1 MYGFYILILQCF
13 TDLYHMDRLNYINSA
28 NAAYIDT
35 LYQSYQQDPESVDF
49 GWQKFFEGFDFG
61 RGSESAPV
69 AGNAAAADS
78 EHFLKEINVLNMING
93 YRSRGHL
100 FTKTNPVRERRQY
113 FPGKELETFGLS
125 DADLDTV
132 FNAGVEVGLGAAK
145 LRDIHDLLEQTY
157 CQSIGAEY
165 KYIRNPIK
173 TKWFEDRMEKERNTP
188 HFSAEEKKRILNKL
202 NEAVLFENF
211 LGTKF
216 LGQKRFS
223 LEGAEALIPALD
235 SVIEKG
241 AELGL
246 AEFVIG
252 MAHRGRLNVLANIM
266 KKSYKEI
273 FSEFEGKTFDVDSP
287 FGGDVKYHLGYSND
301 ISTNS
306 GKKIH
311 LSLCPNPSH
320 LEAVDPVVEGL
331 TRAKIDF
338 KYNRDYSKIAPILI
352 HGDAS
357 IAGQGIVYEVLQ
369 MMKLDGYRTGGTIH
383 LVINNQIGFTTNY
396 KDARSSTYCTDVAKT
411 VLSPVLHVNGDDA
424 EALVY
429 AINLAME
436 YRQTFHEDV
445 FIDILCYRRYGHN
458 ESDEPK
464 FTQPLLYKAIE
475 SHANPREIYNQKL
488 LAEGSIGASVAAEME
503 KSFRALLQEKL
514 NESKAEERFT
524 DIKPMFAG
532 AWKGLHIAAEKD
544 IAVSSDTAISEKDFL
559 EIGQKITQLPTDKEF
574 FKKIEKL
581 FDERKKMVNETHTF
595 DWAMGELIAY
605 GSLLKEG
612 SRVRLSGE
620 DVKRGTFSHRHAV
633 LTLADSEEEY
643 TPLNTLGTEA
653 KFDIYNS
660 HLSEYGVLGFEY
672 GYALA
677 DPNTLAIWEAQF
689 GDFFNGAQIIV
700 DQYVASAETKWQRG
714 NGLVMLLPHGYEG
727 QGPEH
732 SSARIERFMELCADN
747 NIQVANC
754 TTPANFFHILRRQLH
769 RDFRKPLVVFTP
781 KSLLRNPM
789 CVSPMEEFTKG
800 KFRELIDDSYV
811 SDKGVKRVLFCSGKI
826 YYDLLEKQ
834 QADKRKDVAIV
845 RIEQLYPTPIAQMQK
860 IKAKYVNAAEFIWV
874 QEEPEN
880 MGAWP
885 YMCRKLRKTDLQL
898 DVISR
903 KESSST
909 ATGYAKQ
916 HTSQQLYIVGKAFET
931 VAGDSVKKT
940 VKKTVEKMAETSAD

>member
-1 MYGFYILILQCF
+1 
-13 TDLYHMDRLNYINSA
+13 MDRLTYLNSS
-28 NAAYIDT
+28 NAAYIDS
-35 LYQSYQQDPESVDF
+35 LYEAYTQDPESVDF

-61 RGSESAPV
+61 KGSEPGAVNTS
-69 AGNAAAADS
+69 GES
-78 EHFLKEINVLNMING
+78 YGHFLKEINVLNMING
-93 YRSRGHL
+93 YRDRGHL
-100 FTKTNPVRERRQY
+100 FTKTNPVRERRKY

-132 FNAGVEVGLGAAK
+132 FTAGTEVGLGPAK

-157 CQSIGAEY
+157 CQTIGAEY

-173 TKWFEDRMEKERNTP
+173 VKWFETRMESERNTP
-188 HFSAEEKKRILNKL
+188 KFSVDEKKRILNKL
-202 NEAVLFENF
+202 SEAVLFENF

-241 AELGL
+241 AQLGIE
-246 AEFVIG
+246 EFVIG

-266 KKSYKEI
+266 RKSYKQI
-273 FSEFEGKTFDVDSP
+273 FSEFEGKTYDADSP

-301 ISTNS
+301 ISTS
-306 GKKIH
+306 IGKKVH

-320 LEAVDPVVEGL
+320 LETVAPVVEGI
-331 TRAKIDF
+331 TRSKIDF
-338 KYNRDYSKIAPILI
+338 KYNGDYKKIAPILI

-357 IAGQGIVYEVLQ
+357 VAGQGIVYEVLQ
-369 MMKLDGYRTGGTIH
+369 MSKLDGYRTGGTIH
-383 LVINNQIGFTTNY
+383 LIINNQIGFTTNY

-424 EALVY
+424 EALAYV
-429 AINLAME
+429 INMAME

-445 FIDILCYRRYGHN
+445 FIDILCYRRFGHN
-458 ESDEPK
+458 EADEPK
-464 FTQPLLYKAIE
+464 FTQPILYKAIE
-475 SHANPREIYNQKL
+475 SHPNPRDIYNQKL
-488 LAEGSIGASVAAEME
+488 LDQGSIGATLAAELE
-503 KSFRALLQEKL
+503 KSFKALLQEKL
-514 NESKAEERFT
+514 NEAKAEERFT

-532 AWKGLHIAAEKD
+532 AWKGLHIANEQEVA
-544 IAVSSDTAISEKDFL
+544 ALPATAISEEEFL
-559 EIGQKITQLPTDKEF
+559 SIGKAITDLPADKEF

-581 FDERKKMVNETHTF
+581 FEERKKMVNETHSF

-612 SRVRLSGE
+612 FGVRLSGE

-633 LTLADSEEEY
+633 LTLPDSEEEY
-643 TPLNTLGTEA
+643 TPLSALNTTA

-660 HLSEYGVLGFEY
+660 LLSEYGVLGFEY

-677 DPNTLAIWEAQF
+677 DPQKLTIWEAQF

-700 DQYVASAETKWQRG
+700 DQYVTSAETKWQRG

-769 RDFRKPLVVFTP
+769 REFRKPLVIFTP
-781 KSLLRNPM
+781 KSLLRNPK
-789 CVSPMEEFTKG
+789 CVSSMEEFTQG

-811 SDKGVKRVLFCSGKI
+811 SDKGVNRVLFCSGKI

-845 RIEQLYPTPIAQMQK
+845 RVEQLYPAPIEQMQN
-860 IKAKYVNAAEFIWV
+860 IKAKYANAANFIWV

-885 YMCRKLRKTDLQL
+885 YMCRKFRKNDLQL
-898 DVISR
+898 EVISR

-916 HTSQQLYIVGKAFET
+916 HLSQQMYIVGKAFDT
-931 VAGDSVKKT
+931 LAGDAIKKSIKKT
-940 VKKTVEKMAETSAD
+940 TEKMAETSAD